1 MRFADWQVK
10 SGHDDRLY
18 VVPRPHDTSKVA
30 RASWSGRPPVERRKV
45 KRGASLG
52 LFGLLLAG
60 LHMAVVAEA
69 TSIVAVRVGDKILIA
84 ADTKGL
90 LSAPG
95 FVRGSV
101 QTCKIRQGR
110 GCFFAVAGP
119 LTGPSGNTL
128 RVGEESCAKADSAD
142 GKALAMSLAVREPF
156 VAAFKHAERNALEN
170 ISHGIDVLFA
180 GKRDGALV
188 GLRFGHHIISSSESQ
203 STGIVEIG
211 QGEIVFPPF
220 PWIRQ
225 FLEGEGKSWA
235 LDERL
240 VRRII
245 GIDMA
250 NRPTEVGLPI
260 AILEVTASGAR
271 WIQQTKLCPDIDQK
285 LWLLDRSISP

>member
-1 MRFADWQVK
+1 
-10 SGHDDRLY
+10 
-18 VVPRPHDTSKVA
+18 
-30 RASWSGRPPVERRKV
+30 V
-45 KRGASLG
+45 KRTASLR
-52 LFGLLLAG
+52 LIGLLLAG
-60 LHMAVVAEA
+60 LHMAGVAEA
-69 TSIVAVRVGDKILIA
+69 TSIVAMRVGDKILIA

-90 LSAPG
+90 LSGPG
-95 FVRGSV
+95 FVRDSV

-119 LTGPSGNTL
+119 LAGPAGNTL
-128 RVGEESCAKADSAD
+128 RVGEESCAKANGAD

-156 VAAFKHAERNALEN
+156 VAAFKHAERNALDN

-188 GLRFGHHIISSSESQ
+188 GLRFGHHIIPPRGLQ
-203 STGIVEIG
+203 STGIVEIRG
-211 QGEIVFPPF
+211 GEIVFPPF

-240 VRRII
+240 VRHII

-271 WIQQTKLCPDIDQK
+271 WIQQTQRCPAIDQK
-285 LWLLDRSISP
+285 LWLLDNRKSPGPAP